1 MYPLDML
8 VAVVIYVALIAF
20 ANRKKT
26 LTRLQYF
33 LRLALLLALLFLAS
47 AILWVAKDMLMQDL
61 GPWVVLDTIPSYLA
75 ALFGIPFIYWM
86 VQRAQDAGW
95 SRWWTLLLL
104 LGPVSIIYLIFL
116 LCWPS
121 LELGTPVGDNKNASR
136 LAKGS

>member
-26 LTRLQYF
+26 LTRRQYF

-47 AILWVAKDMLMQDL
+47 VILWVAKDMLMQVL

-75 ALFGIPFIYWM
+75 ALFGIPLIYWS

-95 SRWWTLLLL
+95 SRWWTLLLFS
-104 LGPVSIIYLIFL
+104 PVSIIYLIFL

-121 LELGTPVGDNKNASR
+121 LELETPGADNKNASR